1 MNAKALLSKYIESSQ
16 KVFNEI
22 KLSQSA
28 KVAGSDKVAEVVD
41 YAKRYLSDA
50 EYYGEKQQY
59 ATGLTSVA
67 YCEGLLDALR
77 LLGLVTFTWPEV
89 KKET

>member
-1 MNAKALLSKYIESSQ
+1 MTAKTLLFRYIESSQ
-16 KVFNEI
+16 KALSEI
-22 KLSQSA
+22 KLSQGARVVGLDRIS
-28 KVAGSDKVAEVVD
+28 EVVD
-41 YAKRYLSDA
+41 YAKRYLNDA

-67 YCEGLLDALR
+67 YCEGLLDALS

-89 KKET
+89 KKRT